1 MPLTAL
7 SLEAPAKLNLSLR
20 VVGRRPD
27 GFHLLETEMV
37 LLELADRLLL
47 LPGATGLRVDAAPG
61 DEIPLDASNLAWRG
75 LVAGVGGP
83 PELACL
89 ALEKRIPAAAG
100 LGGGSSDAAAAWRLG
115 RRAAG
120 TPGVATPGD
129 LASLALL
136 GADVPFF
143 AAAVAAAVVTG
154 IGEVVTPFDP
164 PPPAHVILAFPD
176 FRLSTAAVF
185 AELRTRDLANGEA
198 GGNDLLAPAMRLR
211 PELGDLMRK
220 VAEAGGE
227 PRLTGSGSTIFAL
240 TDDPERAAANVA
252 ALRRAGVQVTGTRLR
267 PEPAEIVELDETSPD
282 AGAPTPSMG

>member
-1 MPLTAL
+1 MPSAAL

-37 LLELADRLLL
+37 LLALADRLLL
-47 LPGATGLRVDAAPG
+47 LPGATGLRVEAAPA

-75 LVAGVGGP
+75 LLAGLGGP

-89 ALEKRIPAAAG
+89 ALEKRIPAASG

-120 TPGVATPGD
+120 ASEAATRGD

-143 AAAVAAAVVTG
+143 AAGVAAAVLTG
-154 IGEVVTPFDP
+154 IGEVVTPLDP
-164 PPPAHVILAFPD
+164 PPPAHVILAFPG

-185 AELRTRDLANGEA
+185 AELRPGDRASGEA
-198 GGNDLLAPAMRLR
+198 AGNDLLAPAMRLR
-211 PELGDLMRK
+211 PELGDVLRK
-220 VAEAGGE
+220 VAESGGE
-227 PRLTGSGSTIFAL
+227 PRMTGSGSTIFAL
-240 TDDPERAAANVA
+240 TDDPEQAGAIAAA
-252 ALRRAGVQVTGTRLR
+252 LGRAGVQVTRTRLR
-267 PEPAEIVELDETSPD
+267 PEPAQIVELDEASPD
-282 AGAPTPSMG
+282 AGALAPGVG

>member
-1 MPLTAL
+1 MTPL

-37 LLELADRLLL
+37 MLELADRLLL
-47 LPGATGLRVDAAPG
+47 LPGASGLRVEAPPDDDIPV
-61 DEIPLDASNLAWRG
+61 DEGNLAWRG
-75 LVAGVGGP
+75 LVAGLGGP
-83 PELACL
+83 PRLACL
-89 ALEKRIPAAAG
+89 TLEKRIPAGAG

-120 TPGVATPGD
+120 LSEAPTPGD
-129 LASLALL
+129 VASLANL

-143 AAAVAAAVVTG
+143 AVGAAAATVTG
-154 IGEVVTPFDP
+154 IGEVVTPLGGPTPD
-164 PPPAHVILAFPD
+164 HVILALPA

-185 AELRTRDLANGEA
+185 GELRAADLAAERR

-211 PELGDLMRK
+211 PELGDLMRA
-220 VAEAGGE
+220 VSAAGGE

-240 TDDPERAAANVA
+240 TDDGERAAAIA
-252 ALRRAGVQVTGTRLR
+252 AGLRERGVRVRETRLR
-267 PEPAEIVELDETSPD
+267 RQPAQIVELGEAAQD
-282 AGAPTPSMG
+282 AGASASSMG